1 MPIKKNTVE
10 NIESFIL
17 DLVGASF
24 LVAYLFLTPIIT
36 GTVMLTLDL
45 PQCLTLFLLLE
56 GMFILAPLFLW
67 FWQRRR

>member
-1 MPIKKNTVE
+1 MSIKKSTVE

-36 GTVMLTLDL
+36 GTVMIALDL
-45 PQCLTLFLLLE
+45 PQSLTLFLLLE
-56 GMFILAPLFLW
+56 GLFILAPLFLW

>member
-1 MPIKKNTVE
+1 MSRKKSTVE

-36 GTVMLTLDL
+36 GTVMIVLDL
-45 PQCLTLFLLLE
+45 PQSLTLFLLLE
-56 GMFILAPLFLW
+56 GTLLLAPLLLW

>member
-1 MPIKKNTVE
+1 MKKNTVE

-17 DLVGASF
+17 ELVGASF

-36 GTVMLTLDL
+36 GAAMFTLDL
-45 PQCLTLFLLLE
+45 PQSLTLFLLLE
-56 GMFILAPLFLW
+56 GLFLLAPLFLW

>member
-36 GTVMLTLDL
+36 GTVMIALDL
-45 PQCLTLFLLLE
+45 PQSLTLFLLLE